1 MQLIG
6 GVPAVKAVGPKADS
20 RPAYPV
26 IIPALGRAW
35 NDAVA
40 RLVTRG

>member
-6 GVPAVKAVGPKADS
+6 TGPAVKAVGPKADP

-35 NDAVA
+35 NDAVV
-40 RLVTRG
+40 RLISHG

>member
-6 GVPAVKAVGPKADS
+6 TGPAVKTVGPKVNP

-35 NDAVA
+35 NDAVV
-40 RLVTRG
+40 RLMSRG

>member
-6 GVPAVKAVGPKADS
+6 TGPAVKAVGPKADS

-26 IIPALGRAW
+26 IIPALGPAW

-40 RLVTRG
+40 RLMSRG